1 MMSDQSVQEK
11 EENRMDQQDKKNQE
25 AIVLELDE
33 RLEFGAVVVDS
44 GDPTALGLNDTQ
56 CLCQP
61 TINFSC

>member
-1 MMSDQSVQEK
+1 
-11 EENRMDQQDKKNQE
+11 MDQNDKKHQE
-25 AIVLELDE
+25 PIVVELDE

-61 TINFSC
+61 TTNISC